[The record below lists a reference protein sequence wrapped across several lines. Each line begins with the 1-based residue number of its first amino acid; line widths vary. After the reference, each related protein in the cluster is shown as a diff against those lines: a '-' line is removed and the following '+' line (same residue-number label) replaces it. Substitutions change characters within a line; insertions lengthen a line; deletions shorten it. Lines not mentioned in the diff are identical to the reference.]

1 MDKNK
6 LSKDGEKQVKTETV
20 DSIQDSSKNNTNTK
34 TVQTDDPSINAE
46 TKVGDNV
53 QSISEASMTAM
64 MYYQLN
70 KLFGGGS
77 QLFTMEYPGRSIN
90 QLDYAYKIENYNDS
104 AIGKPYIVA
113 ENEFKL
119 SDDMMDLAPIVQ
131 GPNGKKVS
139 TIYDTAIN
147 NLTPK
152 IDDVKDYIIDKM
164 ELRIFLME
172 PITDVI
178 GDKEYT
184 CSRMEFCQKLYL
196 YYIENKAEWDKEK
209 YENNKQYTKDNKLED
224 YAQWLATTA
233 WTKDKELEQLFND
246 AIVRGFYH
254 EIMTILGFL
263 DISSPAERLADAK
276 MNKRASIRRTVD
288 ASGTA
293 LPVTFQPTDWFRS
306 LTPNFAPQDLTMD
319 MDALKADYKSKI
331 NLLNS
336 LKAEL
341 RVLVTKNVSNETIA
355 DLQKNISELKK
366 DMLEDEK
373 TYYKGLTDTQRNMVK
388 LAFEIASKG
397 DIVGFISQDKTAAID
412 KLKNLKSNNFAEL
425 FGLSE
430 TALQSMLENTY
441 DLYQKHL
448 DYFEKYQDLLQAQ
461 LSYVASQ
468 TSDYSDRIS
477 ILTERISLLERE
489 ISELAVIVT
498 SGSYED
504 KSWTEESGDI
514 LPASRYDEDSMCFD
528 VVFSNKTFDDIT
540 EQEKKSSIAKLSGS
554 IGNLFFNSSS
564 KLDYNASNSKLVQKM
579 MQSDFTI
586 GMRVTKVNI
595 ERGGWFDPGIFDI
608 SSSYMRLKKHTLS
621 GAGLT
626 PEKILEA
633 YNKDGEKL
641 YEAGSVS
648 EIQSFINTENGNYI
662 FPSYPTSFLVAKD
675 IVIRANITGLQKE
688 DVQEFKNITANST
701 TSLFGIK
708 VSGGSS
714 TQSYM
719 GSNIAQN
726 GASDFCLRIPGPQIM
741 GWFMELTPMDNSYE
755 YESLS
760 KSEYFNEI
768 IDSLKEYR
776 RKLGELAVKD
786 KQEDNPYIG

>member
-1 MDKNK
+1 MDKNN
-6 LSKDGEKQVKTETV
+6 LNKDVEKQEKTEIV
-20 DSIQDSSKNNTNTK
+20 DSLHESNQNNTNSK
-34 TVQTDDPSINAE
+34 TVQTENNSVKTEPKVRDNAQ
-46 TKVGDNV
+46 D
-53 QSISEASMTAM
+53 ISEASMTAM

-90 QLDYAYKIENYNDS
+90 QLDYAYKIENYTDS
-104 AIGKPYIVA
+104 TIGKPYIVA

-139 TIYDTAIN
+139 ATYDTAIN

-152 IDDVKDYIIDKM
+152 IDDIKDYIIDKM

-172 PITDVI
+172 PITDMI
-178 GDKEYT
+178 GDKQYT

-209 YENNKQYTKDNKLED
+209 YDNNKQYTKDNRLED

-263 DISSPAERLADAK
+263 DVSSPAERLADAK
-276 MNKRASIRRTVD
+276 MNKRTSIRRTVD

-319 MDALKADYKSKI
+319 MDSLKLDYKSKI

-341 RVLVTKNVSNETIA
+341 RVLVTNNVSNETIA
-355 DLQKNISELKK
+355 DLQKNVSELKK
-366 DMLEDEK
+366 GMLEDEK
-373 TYYKGLTDTQRNMVK
+373 TYYKGLTDTQINMVK
-388 LAFEIASKG
+388 LAFEMASKG
-397 DIVGFISQDKTAAID
+397 DIVGFISQDKATAIE
-412 KLKNLKSNNFAEL
+412 KLKNLNSSDFAEL
-425 FGLSE
+425 FGLAE
-430 TALQSMLENTY
+430 TTLKIMLESTY

-461 LSYVASQ
+461 LSYAASQ
-468 TSDYSDRIS
+468 TSDYSDRIA
-477 ILTERISLLERE
+477 ILTERINLLEKE
-489 ISELAVIVT
+489 ISELALIVT
-498 SGSYED
+498 SGTYEQKPWD
-504 KSWTEESGDI
+504 AVSGDI
-514 LPASRYDEDSMCFD
+514 LPISRYDEDSMFFD
-528 VVFSNKTFDDIT
+528 VVFNNNTFANIT
-540 EQEKKSSIAKLSGS
+540 EQDKNSSIAKLSGS

-564 KLDYNASNSKLVQKM
+564 KLDYSASNSKLVQKM
-579 MQSDFTI
+579 MKSDFTV

-608 SSSYMRLKKHTLS
+608 SSSYMRLKKRTLS

-633 YNKDGEKL
+633 YNKDGEKP
-641 YEAGSVS
+641 YKAGSVS
-648 EIQSFINTENGNYI
+648 EIQSFINTEKGNCI

-675 IVIRANITGLQKE
+675 IVIRANINDLTQE
-688 DVQEFKNITANST
+688 DIQEFKNITANST

-719 GSNIAQN
+719 GCHTEQSASSN
-726 GASDFCLRIPGPQIM
+726 FCLRIPGPQIM
-741 GWFMELTPMDNSYE
+741 GWFMELTPVDESCE

-776 RKLGELAVKD
+776 RKLTEMEMNDKKD
-786 KQEDNPYIG
+786 KYPLIG

>member
-20 DSIQDSSKNNTNTK
+20 DSIQDSSKNSTNTK

-53 QSISEASMTAM
+53 QNISEASMTAM

-139 TIYDTAIN
+139 TTYDTAIN

-152 IDDVKDYIIDKM
+152 IDDIKDYIIDKM

-209 YENNKQYTKDNKLED
+209 YENNKQYTKDNKIED

-412 KLKNLKSNNFAEL
+412 KLKNLKSNL
-425 FGLSE
+425 
-430 TALQSMLENTY
+430 TY
-441 DLYQKHL
+441 PRP
-448 DYFEKYQDLLQAQ
+448 FR
-461 LSYVASQ
+461 SYIQ
-468 TSDYSDRIS
+468 R
-477 ILTERISLLERE
+477 R
-489 ISELAVIVT
+489 
-498 SGSYED
+498 
-504 KSWTEESGDI
+504 
-514 LPASRYDEDSMCFD
+514 
-528 VVFSNKTFDDIT
+528 
-540 EQEKKSSIAKLSGS
+540 
-554 IGNLFFNSSS
+554 
-564 KLDYNASNSKLVQKM
+564 
-579 MQSDFTI
+579 
-586 GMRVTKVNI
+586 
-595 ERGGWFDPGIFDI
+595 
-608 SSSYMRLKKHTLS
+608 TLW
-621 GAGLT
+621 L
-626 PEKILEA
+626 
-633 YNKDGEKL
+633 
-641 YEAGSVS
+641 
-648 EIQSFINTENGNYI
+648 
-662 FPSYPTSFLVAKD
+662 
-675 IVIRANITGLQKE
+675 
-688 DVQEFKNITANST
+688 
-701 TSLFGIK
+701 
-708 VSGGSS
+708 
-714 TQSYM
+714 
-719 GSNIAQN
+719 
-726 GASDFCLRIPGPQIM
+726 
-741 GWFMELTPMDNSYE
+741 
-755 YESLS
+755 
-760 KSEYFNEI
+760 
-768 IDSLKEYR
+768 
-776 RKLGELAVKD
+776 
-786 KQEDNPYIG
+786 